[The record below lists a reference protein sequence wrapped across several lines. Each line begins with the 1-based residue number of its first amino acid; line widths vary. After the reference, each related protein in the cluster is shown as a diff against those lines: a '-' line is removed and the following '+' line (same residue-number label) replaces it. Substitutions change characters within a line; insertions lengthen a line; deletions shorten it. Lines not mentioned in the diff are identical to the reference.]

1 MPPMT
6 MKHDDDP
13 KQELL
18 AKLGDLSGI
27 EVFNNAVLVATYVRP
42 TKTKSGIHLPD
53 KYVDEDRY
61 QGKASLVVKT
71 GPEAFKDD
79 TGKWFVGADIKE
91 GDWVA
96 LRPSDGWPVSVNG
109 VPCRM
114 IEDTAVRMKIDRPDR
129 VW

>member
-1 MPPMT
+1 MPPM
-6 MKHDDDP
+6 KHEGDP
-13 KQELL
+13 KKELI
-18 AKLGDLSGI
+18 AKLGDVSTV

-42 TKTKSGIHLPD
+42 TKTASGIHLPD
-53 KYVDEDRY
+53 KYVDEDRF
-61 QGKASLVVKT
+61 QGKAALIVKM

-79 TGKWFVGADIKE
+79 SGRWFAGADIKE

-109 VPCRM
+109 VPCRV
-114 IEDTAVRMKIDRPDR
+114 IEDTTVRLKIDRPDR